1 MRCLLVAIA
10 VAATCCWPSS
20 HARTQVLVIGGTGNL
35 AQKYLWPA
43 FEALHA
49 RHDVELWAAGTDPPG
64 VAAPRLASIRPPS
77 LPLHYAQLSTAAD
90 YAALA
95 ARPEWQQDAGLV
107 VYLAIPPTYFQ
118 ATCALIHTY
127 LRHPSRPWLRVVV
140 EKPFGHDL
148 ASARAL
154 AAALAVDFDA
164 SELFLIDHYLG
175 KASVRGLD
183 AFVSANAHWWSLP
196 AATHVG
202 IHMRET
208 ETCAGR
214 TGFFNSVGI
223 VRDVM
228 VNHLTVLLLHAAGA
242 STEDDRK
249 ALTQSLALQEV
260 VHGQYQSYLAHA
272 NTSHSTT
279 ATAAAVQFARA
290 PATSIA
296 ISAAKAVAYR
306 STTMTWHAR
315 GVPNCTVR
323 IVLQKGR
330 DEGIVIDVCAALSPQ
345 VQLPTGWVWAS
356 STQLSPASTQL
367 SPASTQHDSAYT
379 YLVDAILRGD
389 RRYFMSVGD
398 ILHAWALW
406 MPVLDQ
412 HAVPRVY
419 TDATPDD
426 GFLHLAQRRALHDD
440 L

>member
-1 MRCLLVAIA
+1 MRCLLVAVV
-10 VAATCCWPSS
+10 VAASCCWPSTD
-20 HARTQVLVIGGTGNL
+20 ARTQVLVIGGTGNL

-49 RHDVELWAAGTDPPG
+49 RHDIELWAAGTDPPA
-64 VAAPRLASIRPPS
+64 VAAQRLASIRPPS

-95 ARPEWQQDAGLV
+95 ARPEWHQDAGLV

-118 ATCALIHTY
+118 ATCAFIHAH
-127 LRHPSRPWLRVVV
+127 LCHAGRPWLRVVI
-140 EKPFGHDL
+140 EKPFGRDV

-154 AAALAVDFDA
+154 AAALAIDFDA

-183 AFVSANAHWWSLP
+183 AFVSANAHWWSLR
-196 AATHVG
+196 AASHLG

-208 ETCAGR
+208 ETCEGR
-214 TGFFNSVGI
+214 TAFFNSVGI

-242 STEDDRK
+242 STEDDRR
-249 ALTQSLALQEV
+249 AVTQSLMLQEV
-260 VHGQYQSYLAHA
+260 VHGQYESYVRHA
-272 NTSHSTT
+272 NMTQSTT
-279 ATAAAVQFARA
+279 ATAAAVHFAHA
-290 PATSIA
+290 PSTSIG
-296 ISAAKAVAYR
+296 ISAAKAVADR

-315 GVPNCTVR
+315 DVPNCIVR

-330 DEGIVIDVCAALSPQ
+330 DEGIVIDVCADIAPQ
-345 VQLPTGWVWAS
+345 VKLPIGWVW
-356 STQLSPASTQL
+356 LSPMRLAPASTR
-367 SPASTQHDSAYT
+367 HDSAYT
-379 YLVDAILRGD
+379 FLVDAILRGD

-412 HAVPRVY
+412 SAVPRVY
-419 TDATPDD
+419 TDATTDD
-426 GFLHLAQRRALHDD
+426 GFLHLSRPRALHDD